1 MKGYSNMKWY
11 SNIMKCL
18 KYQNPAE
25 SFEELVEIKN
35 FSTLMLKAVGVSTK
49 FRLSCG
55 IHRQPV
61 RKHI

>member
-1 MKGYSNMKWY
+1 
-11 SNIMKCL
+11 MKCL